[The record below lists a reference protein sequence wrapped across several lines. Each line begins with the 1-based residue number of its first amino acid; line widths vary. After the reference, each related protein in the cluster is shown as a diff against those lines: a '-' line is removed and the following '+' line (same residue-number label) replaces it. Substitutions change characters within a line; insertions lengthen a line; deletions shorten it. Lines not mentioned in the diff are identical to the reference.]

1 MPESAPDPTEPHE
14 LTLLFI
20 CTHNRCR
27 SILCEA
33 LARYLGQGRIAAFS
47 AGSQPAGNV
56 HPETL
61 QYLTVRGVPTEGLR
75 SQSWDDVAEL
85 SPDAVIT
92 VCDSAAGEQC
102 PLWFGEVV
110 KVHWGLQDPSRS
122 EGSSADR
129 AAAFES
135 VVQII
140 EARLEQLLALE
151 LSTLRGD
158 ALRDA
163 LIRISER

>member
-1 MPESAPDPTEPHE
+1 MPELAPTASEPRE

-33 LARYLGQGRIAAFS
+33 LARHLGRGRIAAFS
-47 AGSQPAGNV
+47 AGSLPAGHV

-61 QYLTVRGVPTEGLR
+61 QYLKLRGVPIEGLH
-75 SQSWDDVAEL
+75 SQSWDDVAYL

-102 PLWFGEVV
+102 PLWFGQVV
-110 KVHWGLQDPSRS
+110 KVHWGLQDPSRA

-135 VVQII
+135 VAQII
-140 EARLEQLLALE
+140 EARLGQLLALE

-158 ALRDA
+158 ALRGA
-163 LIRISER
+163 LIRISG